1 MLLKTSVVM
10 VYLFSSVEP
19 ELIYFVQLV
28 LQLQT
33 VASGFKSSNGNANGI
48 WKYDEYR
55 NYYVLTDSSWI
66 CLGLALDLSNI
77 DLLDIDLSDAE

>member
-55 NYYVLTDSSWI
+55 NYWVLTDSSWI

>member
-33 VASGFKSSNGNANGI
+33 VASGFKSSNGNANGV

-55 NYYVLTDSSWI
+55 NYWVLTDSSWI

>member
-19 ELIYFVQLV
+19 ELMYFVQLV

-48 WKYDEYR
+48 
-55 NYYVLTDSSWI
+55 
-66 CLGLALDLSNI
+66 
-77 DLLDIDLSDAE
+77 

>member
-1 MLLKTSVVM
+1 MLLKTWLVM

-33 VASGFKSSNGNANGI
+33 VASGFKYSNGNANGI
-48 WKYDEYR
+48 GKYDEYR
-55 NYYVLTDSSWI
+55 NYWVLTDSSWI

>member
-1 MLLKTSVVM
+1 MLLKTWLVM

-33 VASGFKSSNGNANGI
+33 VASGFKYSNGNANGI
-48 WKYDEYR
+48 GKYGEYR
-55 NYYVLTDSSWI
+55 NYWVLTDSSWI
-66 CLGLALDLSNI
+66 FLGLALDFSNI

>member
-1 MLLKTSVVM
+1 MLLKTSLVM

-55 NYYVLTDSSWI
+55 NYWVLTDSSWI
-66 CLGLALDLSNI
+66 CLGLALDFSNI